1 MHQLDDLAKIKKLDG
16 GNVLDSIQLL
26 DKQLNQ
32 AWFDF
37 KKVKVPLAFAKIN
50 KIVVNGMGGSAL
62 GSDII
67 KNLFASS
74 LRVPI
79 IITNSYEALGCV
91 DDKTLFIAS
100 SYSGTTEETLSAI
113 KQAQAKKAKIFGITS
128 GGPLGEM
135 IRKNKI
141 SGFVFDPK
149 FNPSNQPRMG
159 LGYSLAA
166 QLALFS
172 RLNFLKFSQK
182 DVDSAAK
189 TIVKFNRL
197 FGAKVHL
204 SSNLAKQLSVS
215 IQKKI
220 PVIVSAEFLGGNAHV
235 LANQINE
242 NAKNYASYYLIPE
255 MNHHLLEGLTFPRD
269 NQGILHFLFFG
280 SRLYSQKN
288 QARLHITKDVVNK
301 NKIKFF
307 SYELTAKDRISQ
319 AFEMLVFGSYFSFY
333 LAILYQLNPSK
344 IPWVD
349 YFKAQL
355 KNY

>member
-16 GNVLDSIQLL
+16 GMVLDSIQLL
-26 DKQLNQ
+26 DKQINQ
-32 AWFDF
+32 TWFDF
-37 KKVKVPLAFAKIN
+37 KKVKIPAAYSRVN

-67 KNLFASS
+67 RTLFADE
-74 LRVPI
+74 LKVPL
-79 IITNSYEALGCV
+79 IITNSYDALGCV
-91 DDKTLFIAS
+91 DDKTLFIVS
-100 SYSGTTEETLSAI
+100 SYSGTTEETLEAV
-113 KQAQAKKAKIFGITS
+113 KQAQKKKAKIFGITS
-128 GGPLGEM
+128 GGVLGDM
-135 IRKNKI
+135 IAKKKI
-141 SGFVFDPK
+141 DGFVFDPK

-159 LGYSLAA
+159 LGYSLTT

-172 RLNFLKFSQK
+172 KLKLLKFGQNDIDQTIK
-182 DVDSAAK
+182 A
-189 TIVKFNRL
+189 IVKYNRK
-197 FGAKVHL
+197 FGVGVGL
-204 SSNLAKQLSVS
+204 STNLSKQLAISM
-215 IQKKI
+215 QKKI
-220 PVIVSAEFLGGNAHV
+220 SVIVAAEFLGGNAHT
-235 LANQINE
+235 LSNQINE
-242 NAKNYASYYLIPE
+242 NAKSYCNYYLISE

-269 NQGILHFLFFG
+269 NQGVLNFLFFT
-280 SRLYSQKN
+280 SSLYHKKN
-288 QARLHITKDVVNK
+288 QARFHITKDVVNK

-307 SYELTAKDRISQ
+307 SYELTAKSRLGQ